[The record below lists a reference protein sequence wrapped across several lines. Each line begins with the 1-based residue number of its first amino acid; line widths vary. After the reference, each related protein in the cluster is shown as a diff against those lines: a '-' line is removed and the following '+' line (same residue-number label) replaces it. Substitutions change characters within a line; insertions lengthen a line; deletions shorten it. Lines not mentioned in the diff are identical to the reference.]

1 MFDAIINS
9 YSAFFSMAEFKE
21 AFFHSSSLGI
31 IATLVILEGL
41 LSADNAIVLA
51 IMVKHLP
58 TSQRKKALMYGLLGA
73 YVFRFIAIGLAVYLA
88 DFKPVQVIGGGYLVY
103 LALSHFFKKSHEEL
117 DDNKK
122 SARGFWQTV
131 VMVELMDVA
140 FGIDSILAA
149 VALATPKA
157 GEAANVWI
165 LLTGGM
171 VGILMMRTVAQLF
184 LRVIDKIPELES
196 AAFVLILVIGLK
208 LLAGVLFHFHIGHG
222 AFLAIVA
229 VIFAV
234 AFSVHYLKKK
244 KIINKQEQH
253 TE

>member
-1 MFDAIINS
+1 MLESIIES
-9 YSAFFSMAEFKE
+9 YSAFFSMAEFNE

-31 IATLVILEGL
+31 IATLIILEGL

-58 TSQRKKALMYGLLGA
+58 PAQRKKALMYGLLGA

-88 DFKPVQVIGGGYLVY
+88 DFKPVQVVGGGYLVY
-103 LALSHFFKKSHEEL
+103 LALSHFFKKPHDEHAK
-117 DDNKK
+117 DKK
-122 SARGFWQTV
+122 PVRGFWQTV
-131 VMVELMDVA
+131 VLVELMDIA

-171 VGILMMRTVAQLF
+171 VGILMMRTVAQFF
-184 LRVIDKIPELES
+184 LKIIDRIPELEA

-208 LLAGVLFHFHIGHG
+208 LLAGVLLNFHIGHG
-222 AFLAIVA
+222 PFLGIVA
-229 VIFAV
+229 AIFAV
-234 AFSVHYLKKK
+234 AFIIHYLKKK
-244 KIINKQEQH
+244 KLTEKLNQKQE
-253 TE
+253 